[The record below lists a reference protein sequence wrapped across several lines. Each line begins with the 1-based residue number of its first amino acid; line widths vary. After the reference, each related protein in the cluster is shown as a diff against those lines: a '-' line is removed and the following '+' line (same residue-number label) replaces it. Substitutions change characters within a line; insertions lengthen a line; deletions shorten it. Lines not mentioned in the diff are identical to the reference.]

1 MKRLAGIGFIVLA
14 CSLPVARS
22 CFIDL
27 AQAQEQKPGLRVIAE
42 PFLFQGTYYLKLS
55 LENQSDKPRTVEDGD
70 GPAWTPAK
78 WFGVFVDGTEQKYLT
93 RGVYSISHF
102 RGKGTK
108 EIPAKGRAFFGIVAL
123 AGEDKARLIDG
134 YSPQYQ
140 LVAGVYEIEVR
151 SRDAA
156 PAKFKVSIPA
166 KIAAAADQ
174 NVPRTET
181 PLRFILTTANT
192 DAGTAVAIDVAN
204 ESTELWH
211 YPYRGDTPPWHR
223 SNWYQLEI
231 DGKIVKPDR
240 NIEHKDRDG
249 KQAIR
254 PMHRWF
260 AHKLYLVTEKKDRK
274 FADGYPPVYV
284 VPAGEYTVRVSAS
297 PLWAEQKTPVPAAA
311 SARVR
316 VVAAKN

>member
-1 MKRLAGIGFIVLA
+1 MRRLVRLVLIA
-14 CSLPVARS
+14 LAFLFPFARFPLIEPV
-22 CFIDL
+22 
-27 AQAQEQKPGLRVIAE
+27 QAQEQKPALRVLAE
-42 PFLFQGTYYLKLS
+42 PFLLQGSYYLKLS
-55 LENQSDKPRTVEDGD
+55 LENQGEKPRALEDHD
-70 GPAWTPAK
+70 GPAWTPEK
-78 WFGVFVDGTEQKYLT
+78 WFTILVNDKEQKYV
-93 RGVYSISHF
+93 GVGSYTTSY
-102 RGKGTK
+102 GGGTK
-108 EIPAKGRAFFGIVAL
+108 EIPVKARSFFGVAAL
-123 AGEDKARLIDG
+123 AGEDKARLLDG
-134 YSPQYQ
+134 YSPKYQ
-140 LVAGVYEIEVR
+140 LAAGAYEVEVR

-156 PAKFKVSIPA
+156 PAKLKVTIPA
-166 KIAAAADQ
+166 NIASAADQ
-174 NVPRTET
+174 KVPRAET
-181 PLRFILTTANT
+181 PLRFLLTTANT
-192 DAGTAVAIDVAN
+192 DAGTRVAIEVAN
-204 ESTELWH
+204 ESADLWH

-254 PMHRWF
+254 PMNRWW
-260 AHKLYLVTEKKDRK
+260 AHTLYLVTQKKDRK

-316 VVAAKN
+316 VVAPKE